1 MPVFQ
6 EVLSPGV
13 VGLVLWGPSGGVSG
27 GECGVMGGQL
37 GERPKLR
44 IPFVKEKSRH
54 SVCMCF
60 IPIRQSSGKWEVGAS
75 WLWRGVGPV
84 CWAWHLGAEAGRLPY
99 CTCLFSQKCQRGGV
113 RLVNRPLH
121 PQPVLHGVTCAFLQV
136 VTESVQ

>member
-13 VGLVLWGPSGGVSG
+13 WGYGGTAG
-27 GECGVMGGQL
+27 GEAQVKDPLCSREEPAFGVYVFYSHKTVL
-37 GERPKLR
+37 
-44 IPFVKEKSRH
+44 
-54 SVCMCF
+54 
-60 IPIRQSSGKWEVGAS
+60 WEVGAS

-84 CWAWHLGAEAGRLPY
+84 CRAWRLGAEAGRLPY

-121 PQPVLHGVTCAFLQV
+121 PQPALRGVTCAFLQV